1 MTEEFVTISV
11 RLPADLREKLL
22 ELARVEAERTG
33 LRVDLSSVVRRALT
47 EAVADLGKDGAA

>member
-1 MTEEFVTISV
+1 MNDEFVTMSV

-22 ELARVEAERTG
+22 ELARLEAKRTG

-47 EAVADLGKDGAA
+47 EAVAELGKAQ